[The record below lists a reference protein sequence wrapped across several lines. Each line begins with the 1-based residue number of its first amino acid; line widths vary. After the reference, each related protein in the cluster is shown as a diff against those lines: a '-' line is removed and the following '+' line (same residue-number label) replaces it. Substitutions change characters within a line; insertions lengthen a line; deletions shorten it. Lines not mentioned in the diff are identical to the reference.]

1 MLAFRVTDLSD
12 TLGLVE
18 IDRPNPGRGEVG
30 IAVEAASL
38 NFGDLLLMRG
48 TYQEMPELPF
58 TLGMEL
64 CGRIDSLGPGV
75 DGPPV
80 GTRVVAYCGTGAL
93 AQTAVVPAA
102 NCLPVPDGLDAE
114 TAAAMPIAYGTSDLA
129 LFHRARLTAGET
141 LLVTG
146 AAGGVGL
153 TAVELGAAA
162 GARVIACARGT
173 EKCALAR
180 EAGAAETVD
189 LAEAD
194 PAALRD
200 RVRALGRADVL
211 YDTVGGALFE
221 EALRA
226 MNPGGRAIVVGFA
239 GGDVPQVKLN
249 HLLVKNL
256 DVIGY
261 YWGAYKTF
269 APGLLRDSLARC
281 LDRAARGEVRP
292 HVGLR
297 LPFYRVAEGYEALRE
312 RRTTGKVVIEIGG

>member
-1 MLAFRVTDLSD
+1 MLAYRVTRFGDGLDLVD
-12 TLGLVE
+12 IEAPVPADGQILV
-18 IDRPNPGRGEVG
+18 
-30 IAVEAASL
+30 AVEAASL
-38 NFGDLLLMRG
+38 NFGDLLLMEGR
-48 TYQEMPELPF
+48 YQERPEPPF

-64 CGRIDSLGPGV
+64 CGRVDSLGPGV
-75 DGPPV
+75 DGPPP

-93 AQTAVVPAA
+93 AEVAAVPAGRV
-102 NCLPVPDGLDAE
+102 LPVPDGLAPA
-114 TAAAMPIAYGTSDLA
+114 TAAAIPIAYGTSDLA
-129 LFHRARLTAGET
+129 LFHRGRLARGET

-153 TAVELGAAA
+153 TAVELGARA
-162 GARVIACARGT
+162 GARVIACARGP

-180 EAGAAETVD
+180 EAGAAETID
-189 LAEAD
+189 LADHGPNEMREA
-194 PAALRD
+194 
-200 RVRALGRADVL
+200 VRGLGNADVL

-221 EALRA
+221 QALRA

-261 YWGAYKTF
+261 YWGGYSGF
-269 APGLLRDSLARC
+269 APEILRESLARC
-281 LDRAARGEVRP
+281 LDMAARGEIRP

-297 LPFYRVAEGYEALRE
+297 LPLARVAEGYDALRE
-312 RRTTGKVVIEIGG
+312 RRTTGKVVIEIG